1 MLELIDLEYFYGN
14 FKAIESF
21 SAKLTAG
28 DFIILLGPNGAGKT
42 TLLKSLA
49 GVYDDYN
56 GNIILNGTAMIS
68 DSINYKKQIGFVA
81 DEPMVIEY
89 LSGRQFLNFIA
100 DMYEVPEHKRKK
112 LINYYVK
119 AFNLEDC
126 IDNLI
131 VSYSHGNRQ
140 KISLIAA
147 FIHEPKLLLIDEP
160 FIGLDPLAIN
170 TLMEVLVKLNESG
183 TTIILSSHI
192 LSIVEKIGNKII
204 FVNKGKFKLE
214 QHTHDYKKI
223 EKKYEEYLNV

>member
-21 SAKLTAG
+21 SAKISVG

-56 GNIILNGTAMIS
+56 GKIILNNTNMVS

-100 DMYEVPEHKRKK
+100 DMYEVPENKRKK
-112 LINYYVK
+112 LINYYIK
-119 AFNLEDC
+119 AFNLDDC

-192 LSIVEKIGNKII
+192 LSIVDKIGNKII

-214 QHTHDYKKI
+214 HHTHDYKKI